1 MPLKYKFFLLA
12 LFALAHFNIL
22 KGNSSIDSIVSER
35 HLDAR
40 VIENLIHENK
50 QSNLEL
56 KIIEITG
63 VIKQARLQNKK
74 KKAEDL
80 TLLLGELYME
90 TGQYDAS
97 IALLEELKNATKDD
111 TLKLKIYYNKA
122 SVYGKRMKYD
132 EAINELLSLRNLNRK
147 VGNKEIEAYAL
158 NQIGVIY
165 AMQKSMD
172 IAQKYI
178 YESLEISREINNY
191 TCMANAY
198 SNLAS
203 FCSKEDSAFRQYLS
217 YSHSALHYYKLV
229 DNKNYLLSIY
239 NDMITRFW
247 EKQMQDSVDAY
258 LNKIYE
264 LMPQVDFPE
273 EIARTAVNLFLIGE
287 ITNDSTIRK
296 MFDWF
301 SQNGYLNN
309 NLEVTIS
316 YYFFY
321 YRLEYLHGN
330 YEKALSYFEDYKS
343 ATDSLYMRHNTDK
356 ISIIEK
362 NYELEKSSD
371 EMERRD
377 QRRVFIGIIM
387 LLLLLL
393 LGVILALLIKRH
405 RSKIKEASHVQ
416 TSLQSRLE
424 EKNKELVS
432 NLMQLIKVKETNN
445 KMIDYLN
452 ENKQS
457 IEQKSQW
464 LIENMISNLKETAND
479 DFWTEF
485 NLRFKDVNQEFYD
498 KLNDQ
503 HPDLT
508 VNERRIC
515 AFLFLDMST
524 KEIANITGQ
533 SLNSINL
540 ARTRLR
546 KKLGLTSH
554 KTSINAVLQNL

>member
-1 MPLKYKFFLLA
+1 MLLRYKFILLL
-12 LFALAHFNIL
+12 LFAFPYSNLLLCNTEA
-22 KGNSSIDSIVSER
+22 DSIIER
-35 HLDAR
+35 KHLDAGA
-40 VIENLIHENK
+40 IENLIQENK
-50 QSNLEL
+50 KSNLEL
-56 KIIEITG
+56 KIIEIVG
-63 VIKQARLQNKK
+63 IIKEAKSKNNI

-80 TLLLGELYME
+80 TLLLGELYMQ
-90 TGQYDAS
+90 TGQYETS
-97 IALLEELKNATKDD
+97 INLLEELGRTTHDD

-122 SVYGKRMKYD
+122 SIYGKRMKYD
-132 EAINELLSLRNLNRK
+132 EAINELISLRKLNLK

-165 AMQKSMD
+165 GMQKSLD
-172 IAQKYI
+172 IAGKYI
-178 YESLEISREINNY
+178 NESLELSREINNY
-191 TCMANAY
+191 ACMANAY

-203 FCSKEDSAFRQYLS
+203 FCSNEDSTFSKYLT
-217 YSHSALHYYKLV
+217 YTHQALHYYELV

-239 NDMITRFW
+239 NDMVTRFW
-247 EKQMQDSVDAY
+247 EKKMQDSVDVY

-273 EIARTAVNLFLIGE
+273 EIARTAVNLFLMGE
-287 ITNDSTIRK
+287 IKDDSTIRK

-301 SQNGYLNN
+301 RLNGYLNN
-309 NLEVTIS
+309 NLEVAIS

-321 YRLEYLHGN
+321 YKLESQKGN
-330 YEKALSYFEDYKS
+330 YEKALAYFEDYKS
-343 ATDSLYMRHNTDK
+343 AADSLYMRHNTDK

-362 NYELEKSSD
+362 NYALEKARD
-371 EMERRD
+371 EMVRKD
-377 QRRVFIGIIM
+377 QRRVLISIIL

-393 LGVILALLIKRH
+393 LGVFMTLLIRRH
-405 RSKIKEASHVQ
+405 RSKIKEASRVQ

-424 EKNKELVS
+424 DKNKELVS
-432 NLMQLIKVKETNN
+432 NLMQLIKVKETNH

-457 IEQKSQW
+457 IEQNNPS
-464 LIENMISNLKETAND
+464 LIDNMISSLKETAND

-485 NLRFKDVNQEFYD
+485 NLRFQDVNREFYD
-498 KLNDQ
+498 KLNEQ

-533 SLNSINL
+533 SHDSINL

-546 KKLGLTSH
+546 KKLGITSQ

>member
-1 MPLKYKFFLLA
+1 MPLRYIYLLFT
-12 LFALAHFNIL
+12 LFALTHFNIL
-22 KGNSSIDSIVSER
+22 QGKNNPDSIVSEQPP
-35 HLDAR
+35 DASI
-40 VIENLIHENK
+40 IENLIHENK

-56 KIIEITG
+56 KIIEISG
-63 VIKQARLQNKK
+63 VIKQAKAQNNI

-97 IALLEELKNATKDD
+97 IALLEELGRATGDD

-132 EAINELLSLRNLNRK
+132 EAINELISLRNLNRK

-165 AMQKSMD
+165 AMQKSLD

-178 YESLEISREINNY
+178 NESLDLSREINNF

-203 FCSKEDSAFRQYLS
+203 FCSNEDSTFRQYLN
-217 YSHSALHYYKLV
+217 YTHSALHYYKLV

-239 NDMITRFW
+239 NDMVTRFW
-247 EKQMQDSVDAY
+247 EKQMQDSVDVY

-273 EIARTAVNLFLIGE
+273 EIARTAVNLFLMGE

-309 NLEVTIS
+309 NLEVAIS
-316 YYFFY
+316 YYYFY
-321 YRLEYLHGN
+321 YKLEYLHGN
-330 YEKALSYFEDYKS
+330 YEKALAHFEDYKS

-362 NYELEKSSD
+362 NYALEK
-371 EMERRD
+371 EREDMVRQS
-377 QRRVFIGIIM
+377 QRRVLISII
-387 LLLLLL
+387 LLLLLIL
-393 LGVILALLIKRH
+393 LGVFLALLIKRH
-405 RSKIKEASHVQ
+405 RSKIKEASKVQ

-424 EKNKELVS
+424 TKNKELVS
-432 NLMQLIKVKETNN
+432 NLMQLIKIKETNQ

-457 IEQKSQW
+457 IEQKNQW
-464 LIENMISNLKETAND
+464 LIDNMISNLKETAND

-498 KLNDQ
+498 KLNEQ

-546 KKLGLTSH
+546 KKLGITSH
-554 KTSINAVLQNL
+554 KTSINAMLQNL